1 MRRRVLIVVLALG
14 TVFGFASGFRS
25 LAYYRNGGHGCG
37 GRWNDRQMSYR
48 SNAEADRLAA
58 EDRLADKVTQ
68 RVLAALAKATP
79 AQAPQPQQQ
88 PVQMAPVVVV
98 PPIQMVAPMAY
109 PMYPPQPAAYPAQ
122 PAAYPAQ
129 PPVAPAATAPQ
140 TAQALPPP
148 GR

>member
-48 SNAEADRLAA
+48 NNAEADRLAA
-58 EDRLADKVTQ
+58 EDRLANKVTE

-109 PMYPPQPAAYPAQ
+109 PVYPAQ

-129 PPVAPAATAPQ
+129 PAVAPAATAPQ